1 MKFRFLLPLVLL
13 LAFAGCTG
21 GDNDPGAQTDS
32 QGGDKFQVVATTGQV
47 GDLVRR
53 LGGEHLDISVMMGP
67 GIDPHLYEPFP
78 SDMIKLDGADLIVYS
93 GLHLEGKLTDVF
105 ESIVQK
111 RKSKKVIA
119 LTQGLLSANDERLI
133 HPEGFNDLHD
143 PHVWHDV
150 AMWSDC
156 AEYLA
161 NQLIEFDPSHAEHYQ
176 SNLAQVQKDFQELDA
191 WCKGEIASVPEKA
204 RMMVTAHDAFAY
216 FSKAYGLE
224 SVGLKGISTEDEVDL
239 GQMQKVANLLVE
251 RKVPCVFIE
260 SAVPR
265 RIVEALVEECQ
276 SQGHSVRIGG
286 ELYAD
291 AMGPIGSGADDYLG
305 MIRANVE
312 TIVSGLVGEA
322 NSEVS
327 VVKEGGENDD

>member
-1 MKFRFLLPLVLL
+1 MKYQVLLPLVIL

-21 GDNDPGAQTDS
+21 SDNDPGQQSDS
-32 QGGDKFQVVATTGQV
+32 QNGDKLQVVATTGQV

-53 LGGEHLDISVMMGP
+53 LGGEHLEISVMMGP

-78 SDMIKLDGADLIVYS
+78 SDMIKLDEADLIVYS
-93 GLHLEGKLTDVF
+93 GLHLEGKLTDVL
-105 ESIVQK
+105 EGLVQK
-111 RKSKKVIA
+111 RNGKRVIA
-119 LTQGLLSANDERLI
+119 LTQGLLDSNDERLI
-133 HPEGFNDLHD
+133 HPEEFNDLHD

-150 AMWSDC
+150 AIWSDC

-161 NQLIEFDPSHAEHYQ
+161 NQLIEFDPGHTEHYQ
-176 SNLAQVQKDFQELDA
+176 SNLTKVQKDFQELDT
-191 WCKGEIASVPEKA
+191 WCKGELASVPEDL

-239 GQMQKVANLLVE
+239 GQMQKVANMLVE

-291 AMGPIGSGADDYLG
+291 AMGPVGSGADDYLG
-305 MIRANVE
+305 MMRSNVE
-312 TIVSGLVGEA
+312 TIVSGLVGDS
-322 NSEVS
+322 NSEAS
-327 VVKEGGENDD
+327 DIKEAGENDD